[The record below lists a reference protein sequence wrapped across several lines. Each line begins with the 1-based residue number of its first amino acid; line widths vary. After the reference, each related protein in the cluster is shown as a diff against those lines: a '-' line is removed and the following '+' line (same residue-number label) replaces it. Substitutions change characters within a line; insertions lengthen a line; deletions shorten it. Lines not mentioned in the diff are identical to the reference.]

1 MKCIFCKI
9 CEANQAIFDK
19 ITVAWLEAQT
29 NSVAIME
36 READPT
42 RIYQAHDL
50 LETDPAESFRQYLA
64 LAESGSVWSMAVV
77 GHRFENGTGTARDLA
92 QAEMWYLRAYRA
104 GSDHGL
110 LWLGDLYQESKQHQK
125 AQDVFRTGVER
136 GLMPAMV
143 RLASSY
149 WNSADR
155 PQRRDEALALLERGS
170 AAGDLYAR
178 RFLGNLMIRGSFGL
192 RRIPAGIRL
201 MFGVAKE
208 MDNFVENE
216 KATAQSDGKPRPG
229 FFSRLTAQFWLL
241 DATRH
246 PAS

>member
-36 READPT
+36 READPAL
-42 RIYQAHDL
+42 IYQAHDL

-64 LAESGSVWSMAVV
+64 LAESGSVWSMAIV
-77 GHRFENGTGTARDLA
+77 GYRFESGIGTARDLA
-92 QAEMWYLRAYRA
+92 QAETWYLRAYRA

-110 LWLGDLYQESKQHQK
+110 LWLGYLYQESKRHQK

-136 GLMPAMV
+136 GLTPAMV

-149 WNSADR
+149 WNSADQ

-170 AAGDLYAR
+170 AAGDLFAR
-178 RFLGNLMIRGSFGL
+178 RFLGSVMTRGSFGL

-201 MFGVAKE
+201 LFSVAKE
-208 MDNFVENE
+208 IDNFVEDE
-216 KATAQSDGKPRPG
+216 KATAQSNRKTRPG
-229 FFSRLTAQFWLL
+229 FFSRLAAPLWLL